1 MFYHQLNCVQSR
13 LTLEQ
18 YFLRLQNTGSDAI
31 FIDQD
36 RDENEITEISS
47 IPRNFKVLVFEDF
60 LENGDFENDYF
71 WIEKKYHYIG
81 FI

>member
-71 WIEKKYHYIG
+71 WIEKNTI
-81 FI
+81 I